1 MSSTVTVCLLPLPA
15 RAVPVED
22 AAVAVASSAARV
34 VAAVV
39 SPVARDVVAAKVVA
53 NSADVDVVV
62 RDVDV
67 AKAVVVEAAVVRPS
81 TSPTQVPSPAWA
93 HRTRQ
98 HSSRPEHRT
107 CLRHPAVCCP

>member
-1 MSSTVTVCLLPLPA
+1 M
-15 RAVPVED
+15 ED

-67 AKAVVVEAAVVRPS
+67 AKAVVVEAAVVPRPAS
-81 TSPTQVPSPAWA
+81 TSPIPAPSPAWA
-93 HRTRQ
+93 HRLRQ
-98 HSSRPEHRT
+98 HWSLPENRVY
-107 CLRHPAVCCP
+107 LHPTIKCG